1 MLMKKMTTIFFIG
14 VVMFAGRV
22 QGGENEQ
29 LALAFKLVEKTKM
42 SDMFVELAESF
53 MEIYFER
60 FEKPGLENQ
69 ANANPLKKMFNNEV
83 NLGEDELKW
92 MLAEIYATHFTEK
105 ELKEIL
111 IFFDSP
117 AGNAWLDKRLS
128 IQTEGEQ
135 VGLEWGQLLT
145 QRVLKKFEAQYGEN
159 F

>member
-1 MLMKKMTTIFFIG
+1 
-14 VVMFAGRV
+14 
-22 QGGENEQ
+22 
-29 LALAFKLVEKTKM
+29 M

-92 MLAEIYATHFTEK
+92 MLAEIYKTHFTEK

-111 IFFDSP
+111 TFFDSP
-117 AGNAWLDKRLS
+117 AGNAWLDKRFI

-145 QRVLKKFEAQYGEN
+145 QKVLKKFENQYGEN

>member
-1 MLMKKMTTIFFIG
+1 MKKMTTIFFIG

-69 ANANPLKKMFNNEV
+69 VNANPLKKIFKKEV

-92 MLAEIYATHFTEK
+92 MLAEIYKTHFTEK

-111 IFFDSP
+111 TFFDSP
-117 AGNAWLDKRLS
+117 AGNAWLDKRFI

-145 QRVLKKFEAQYGEN
+145 QKVLKKFENQYGEN